1 MEYSHDNGD
10 TWQSAGSASI
20 TEKSYTEFKFIVNV
34 TGNNLLRLRQTSG
47 SRVNIDNLSVTD
59 FVKQSGIEIVDDI
72 QNWEAY
78 SLGGQ
83 LVIENHGEAERFIV
97 YNLEGMI
104 LADRVISGSASISLT
119 PGFYIVSNLR
129 DIRRVVVK

>member
-1 MEYSHDNGD
+1 M
-10 TWQSAGSASI
+10 
-20 TEKSYTEFKFIVNV
+20 
-34 TGNNLLRLRQTSG
+34 
-47 SRVNIDNLSVTD
+47 TD